1 MSSGSYNVWDKFM
14 TPFGEALWYVRL
26 SLDSGTY
33 TARVSA
39 LGDSYKKWGGD
50 FFDST
55 LYLNESRLRS
65 WYGDEWVRHEIPDEK
80 WAPAQPENE
89 TSRNYLLAQKEEPM
103 DGYSSMWQSVGIAA
117 ATGFS
122 LALCIYTSKRVK
134 ANRTDSD

>member
-1 MSSGSYNVWDKFM
+1 MSSGSHDVWDEFM
-14 TPFGEALWYVRL
+14 TPFGEARWLCYL
-26 SLDSGTY
+26 DLDSGTY
-33 TARVSA
+33 TASVYA
-39 LGDSYKKWGGD
+39 LGDTYEKWGGD
-50 FFDST
+50 FFKSK

-65 WYGDEWVRHEIPDEK
+65 WYGDGWGGIEIPDEK